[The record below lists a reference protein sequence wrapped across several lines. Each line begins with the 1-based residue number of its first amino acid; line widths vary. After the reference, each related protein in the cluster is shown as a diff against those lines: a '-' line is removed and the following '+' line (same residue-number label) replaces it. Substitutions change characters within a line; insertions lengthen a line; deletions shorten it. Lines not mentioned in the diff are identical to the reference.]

1 MSDEKTAQKEPAM
14 PSKSMKGGKRAA
26 ANADMGMPSVSMS
39 EFTSEAQGRDP
50 RDLHVLV
57 KPGDSIPAER
67 PALAAD
73 GGPYTLRGST
83 GHFTVYHENALGS
96 NGPVLAD
103 GVLASCEAEYRQ
115 IKGWFGEID
124 PPNQPFN
131 VYVVTG
137 SFGAYHASCPA
148 TEEHCAAFSGT
159 NANLVRMLQVA
170 EEVEVFSA
178 AQGGW
183 NCGASPGEGLSRIFA
198 TELYPAE
205 LNGFASAASWL
216 DGGRP
221 DYVNATDPTDRNYV
235 SIGCSTLFLN
245 WLRYQ
250 LHFTWA
256 QIVRAGAPTLA
267 GTYQN
272 LTGATDALTQFK
284 GLLDAHFPPGQPSG
298 LANDNPYPLLD
309 PAAWGGWE
317 SLGGILQSPP
327 VAVSWGPNRIDVF
340 AMGDDSALYHRWWD
354 GSNWGGWESLGGII
368 MSQPAAV
375 SWGPNRLDVFAV
387 GTDSAMYHR
396 WWDGSNWGG
405 WESLGGILQ
414 SRPVAVS
421 WAPNRLDV
429 FAVGTDHAL
438 WHRWWDGSSWGGWE
452 SLGGILDGVPAAV
465 AWDTDRLDVFAV
477 GTDHALWHRW
487 WDGSSWGGWESLGGV
502 LTGDP
507 AVVSWNRNRLD
518 VFARGTDSACWHRW
532 WDGSN
537 WGGWES
543 LGGICGPIT
552 ATSWAPNRLD
562 LFTVGTDSAVWHRW
576 WDGSNW
582 GGWES
587 RGGIVFS
594 PVSATTWSAN
604 RIDMF
609 VIGSDSG
616 MWHMWWG

>member
-221 DYVNATDPTDRNYV
+221 DYVNANDPTDRNYV
-235 SIGCSTLFLN
+235 SIGCSPLFLN

-354 GSNWGGWESLGGII
+354 GS
-368 MSQPAAV
+368 
-375 SWGPNRLDVFAV
+375 
-387 GTDSAMYHR
+387 
-396 WWDGSNWGG
+396 
-405 WESLGGILQ
+405 
-414 SRPVAVS
+414 
-421 WAPNRLDV
+421 
-429 FAVGTDHAL
+429 
-438 WHRWWDGSSWGGWE
+438 SWGGWE

-507 AVVSWNRNRLD
+507 AVVSWNRDRLD

-594 PVSATTWSAN
+594 AVWATTLSATGF
-604 RIDMF
+604 DLLVM
-609 VIGSDSG
+609 VGDSG
-616 MWHMWWG
+616 MWDVWWGGILE